1 MPEIVIPDTSS
12 LILFHKIGE
21 LNLLQAIYKNLIT
34 TQEVASEF
42 DADLPGWIEIKKIKD
57 HTYQKFLETQVDSG
71 EASVIALAKESK
83 NPLLIL
89 DDPKARKLAQRLNL
103 RITGTLGVIHKARR
117 IGTIDKVQPVLD
129 KLLST
134 DFRISQR
141 LIREL
146 LRLNDELNE

>member
-42 DADLPGWIEIKKIKD
+42 DADLPEWIEIKEVKD
-57 HTYQKFLETQVDSG
+57 HTYQEFLETQVDSG

-89 DDPKARKLAQRLNL
+89 DDRKARKLAQRLNL
-103 RITGTLGVIHKARR
+103 RITGTRV
-117 IGTIDKVQPVLD
+117 T
-129 KLLST
+129 
-134 DFRISQR
+134 
-141 LIREL
+141 
-146 LRLNDELNE
+146 LRFNR